1 MFLKNNTNTLNKY
14 QEEYLNMLEKEIN
27 YIESNDNFLSE
38 SEQDFLL
45 NEAYFGKD
53 DKLLEIEDIFREL
66 QQSYHA
72 DRKDDITYFAPKIKR
87 IEEIL
92 QEKFNIKY
100 VFLNYLSLVGSHTLF
115 LASLNTLFH
124 INSNYILTDK
134 ELRFKNEFPFILISM
149 DLPNLLQTL
158 EPSEIL
164 AILLHEVGHN
174 FKINSITRVGIE
186 IAQLI
191 IFNILILVQFLPFI
205 ISTTVGKIS
214 FLSKP
219 IDLLLTY
226 ISRLFKII
234 CEGIDKKFP
243 QFLYIFSSISKILST
258 ILTIA
263 RVPQQMFSKFS
274 NLFQIMY
281 SSLIGGSITHEQY
294 SDNFATSLGYGTSLI
309 SALEKMT
316 TKATPIYIKNK
327 EDENLNLIVSTYIDF
342 LISAITGMSHPNNA
356 NRLKDQIKYLSNELD
371 KNNVDSKKKSE
382 ILNEIS
388 KLENLYSD
396 KIITSLADK
405 QGISKEDFK
414 KQFSKE
420 ADKIEKNSEYFM
432 ELRKKF
438 DFLVDLTLPI
448 NEILDDI
455 SAKLYKLDKDLL
467 YK

>member
-1 MFLKNNTNTLNKY
+1 MFLKNNTRLSKY
-14 QEEYLNMLEKEIN
+14 QEEYLDILEKEIN
-27 YIESNDNFLSE
+27 YIESTDNFLSE

-53 DKLLEIEDIFREL
+53 EKLLEIEDIFREL

-72 DRKDDITYFAPKIKR
+72 DRKQEITYFSPKIKR

-100 VFLNYLSLVGSHTLF
+100 VFLNYLSLAGSHTLF
-115 LASLNTLFH
+115 LSSLNTLFH

-134 ELRFKNEFPFILISM
+134 ELKFKNEFPFILISM

-158 EPSEIL
+158 QPDEIL

-174 FKINSITRVGIE
+174 FKINSITSVGIN

-205 ISTTVGKIS
+205 ISTTVGKLS

-226 ISRLFKII
+226 ISRIFKII
-234 CEGIDKKFP
+234 YEGVDNKFP
-243 QFLYIFSSISKILST
+243 QFLYIFSSIIKILST
-258 ILTIA
+258 ILSVA
-263 RVPQQMFSKFS
+263 RIPQAMFMKFT

-281 SSLIGGSITHEQY
+281 NSLIGGSITHEKY
-294 SDNFATSLGYGTSLI
+294 SDNFATSLGYGNSLI

-316 TKATPIYIKNK
+316 TKSTPIYIKNK
-327 EDENLNLIVSTYIDF
+327 EDENLNLIISTYIDF
-342 LISAITGMSHPNNA
+342 LISAVTGMSHPNNA
-356 NRLKDQIKYLSNELD
+356 NRLKDQIKYLKDELD
-371 KNNVDSKKKSE
+371 RNNVDSKKKSE
-382 ILNEIS
+382 ILNEIN

-405 QGISKEDFK
+405 QGISKEEFK
-414 KQFSKE
+414 KQFNKE
-420 ADKIEKNSEYFM
+420 ANEIQKDSEYFM

-448 NEILDDI
+448 NEILDDV
-455 SAKLYKLDKDLL
+455 SAKIYKLDKDLL